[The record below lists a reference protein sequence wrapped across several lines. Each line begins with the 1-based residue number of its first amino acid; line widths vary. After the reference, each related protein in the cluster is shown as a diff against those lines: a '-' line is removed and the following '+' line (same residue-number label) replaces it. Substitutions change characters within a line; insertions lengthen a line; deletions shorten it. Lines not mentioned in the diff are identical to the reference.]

1 MKKKSKHNINF
12 HFWSGLCLLVA
23 ACLFILSSRAARSQD
38 IYRFKPIDDVSK
50 HKSYNININKDA
62 FTVLIFPREIKQV
75 SVSTNKV
82 SAFVSDQQ
90 SNIVFVQ
97 TNDTNLSEPNLTI
110 LTKDHKLYNFVLDYK
125 KSLNNFVYTI
135 DKETVKVKD
144 QGPSIKQA
152 DPKEDYN
159 NISGLVLAKRN
170 NQWNVSKKVFG
181 IRLTLIGS
189 YISGDTMFL
198 KVKVTNTTKLKYD
211 LDVFNLYA
219 RDAYDAKKRVAKTKM
234 PIPILNIYP
243 KLGNIGPRKS
253 EIVVIAYKKV
263 VIANKKSMFLDLAET
278 NGDRS
283 LTIPIRYN
291 SIKNP
296 TVLN

>member
-1 MKKKSKHNINF
+1 MKKKAKYNINF
-12 HFWSGLCLLVA
+12 FLWSGLCLLIA
-23 ACLFILSSRAARSQD
+23 AFLFILSATAAQGQD
-38 IYRFKPIDDVSK
+38 IYRFKPIDDVNK

-75 SVSTNKV
+75 SVSNNKV

-97 TNDTNLSEPNLTI
+97 TSDTNLSEPNLTV

-135 DKETVKVKD
+135 DKETVKVRD
-144 QGPSIKQA
+144 QGKEIKPP
-152 DPKEDYN
+152 DPTDDYS
-159 NISGLVLAKRN
+159 NISGLVLAKKN
-170 NQWNVSKKVFG
+170 NQWNVSKKLFG

-189 YISGDTMFL
+189 YIFNDTMFL
-198 KVKVTNTTKLKYD
+198 KVKITNTTKLKYD
-211 LDVFNLYA
+211 LDTFNLYA
-219 RDAYDAKKRVAKTKM
+219 WDAYDAKKRVAKTKM
-234 PIPILNIYP
+234 PIHILNIYP
-243 KLGNIGPRKS
+243 KLADIGPRKS
-253 EIVVIAYKKV
+253 EIIVIAYKKV